1 MTDLIILLLLT
12 VLLAWCADHMS
23 WGPVRAGTR
32 HRLVLGSVL
41 ITVLMAGFA
50 GLRVRCND
58 TGAYRPG
65 YELITSG
72 SLDGMDL
79 SVGSN
84 PLFNL
89 INYCLKM
96 NDVSTQN
103 YLMFWAVVTVAGY
116 ITFVHRHSVDY
127 PLTIFLLF
135 TTGCYTFAFAGI
147 KQAAAVAVALIAVLF
162 ALRRRWILYVLCVL
176 IAAGIHPYALM
187 YLLVPLMTF
196 RPWSRRTYLLLGLA
210 LLGGFL
216 LRPLIGT
223 LVDITTMMGEEY
235 TVESFTQSG
244 INVFRVLV
252 CNVPLVL
259 SFLYRK
265 KLFRDSTQAEDLIVN
280 LTMLNGA
287 IMFVGLFGTANY
299 FGRLANYFLIF
310 QSLSLPW
317 MLKKIGG
324 RDGQILKVL
333 LILGYVAYFWYAN
346 VINIPFDQ
354 DFARLTIR
362 AYLALLGG

>member
-1 MTDLIILLLLT
+1 M
-12 VLLAWCADHMS
+12 
-23 WGPVRAGTR
+23 
-32 HRLVLGSVL
+32 
-41 ITVLMAGFA
+41 
-50 GLRVRCND
+50 
-58 TGAYRPG
+58 
-65 YELITSG
+65 
-72 SLDGMDL
+72 
-79 SVGSN
+79 
-84 PLFNL
+84 
-89 INYCLKM
+89 
-96 NDVSTQN
+96 
-103 YLMFWAVVTVAGY
+103 
-116 ITFVHRHSVDY
+116 
-127 PLTIFLLF
+127 
-135 TTGCYTFAFAGI
+135 
-147 KQAAAVAVALIAVLF
+147 
-162 ALRRRWILYVLCVL
+162 LCVL

-223 LVDITTMMGEEY
+223 LVDITTMMGEEC

-244 INVFRVLV
+244 VNVFRVLV

>member
-1 MTDLIILLLLT
+1 M
-12 VLLAWCADHMS
+12 
-23 WGPVRAGTR
+23 
-32 HRLVLGSVL
+32 
-41 ITVLMAGFA
+41 
-50 GLRVRCND
+50 
-58 TGAYRPG
+58 
-65 YELITSG
+65 
-72 SLDGMDL
+72 
-79 SVGSN
+79 
-84 PLFNL
+84 
-89 INYCLKM
+89 
-96 NDVSTQN
+96 
-103 YLMFWAVVTVAGY
+103 
-116 ITFVHRHSVDY
+116 
-127 PLTIFLLF
+127 
-135 TTGCYTFAFAGI
+135 
-147 KQAAAVAVALIAVLF
+147 
-162 ALRRRWILYVLCVL
+162 LCVL

-244 INVFRVLV
+244 VNVFRVLV

-299 FGRLANYFLIF
+299 FARLANYFLIF
-310 QSLSLPW
+310 QSMSLPW

-324 RDGQILKVL
+324 LEQKL
-333 LILGYVAYFWYAN
+333 LTALLVVGYAAYFYYAN
-346 VINIPFDQ
+346 VIAIPFDQ
-354 DFARLTIR
+354 DFARLSI
-362 AYLALLGG
+362 AEYFAQLG

>member
-1 MTDLIILLLLT
+1 M
-12 VLLAWCADHMS
+12 
-23 WGPVRAGTR
+23 
-32 HRLVLGSVL
+32 
-41 ITVLMAGFA
+41 
-50 GLRVRCND
+50 
-58 TGAYRPG
+58 
-65 YELITSG
+65 
-72 SLDGMDL
+72 
-79 SVGSN
+79 
-84 PLFNL
+84 
-89 INYCLKM
+89 
-96 NDVSTQN
+96 
-103 YLMFWAVVTVAGY
+103 
-116 ITFVHRHSVDY
+116 
-127 PLTIFLLF
+127 
-135 TTGCYTFAFAGI
+135 
-147 KQAAAVAVALIAVLF
+147 
-162 ALRRRWILYVLCVL
+162 LCVL

-244 INVFRVLV
+244 VNVFRVLV